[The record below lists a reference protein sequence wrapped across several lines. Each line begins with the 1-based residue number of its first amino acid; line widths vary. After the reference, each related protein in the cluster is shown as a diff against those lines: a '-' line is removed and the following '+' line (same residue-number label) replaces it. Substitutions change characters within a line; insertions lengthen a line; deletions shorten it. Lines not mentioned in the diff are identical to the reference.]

1 MKDTKCPYCMQD
13 ENPSLYQKF
22 GYKLC
27 DLKVSTLILFK
38 EQSHKGRCIVAY
50 KGHVSEITDLT
61 DEELFAFEKDV
72 QVASKAIHE
81 AFNPTKV
88 NYGSYS
94 DTLYHLHVHLCPKYK
109 DDEFEFGGVFAMNPN
124 RVNPSEEELKAI
136 GDQLLKHIKY

>member
-50 KGHVSEITDLT
+50 KDHIGEITDLN

-72 QVASKAIHE
+72 QVVAKAIHE

-109 DDEFEFGGVFAMNPN
+109 DDAFEFGGVFAMNPN
-124 RVNPSEEELKAI
+124 RVNPSEEELKTI
-136 GDQLLKHIKY
+136 GDQILKHIKY

>member
-50 KGHVSEITDLT
+50 KGHVGEITELN

-72 QVASKAIHE
+72 QVVAKAMHA
-81 AFNPTKV
+81 AFNPTKI

-94 DTLYHLHVHLCPKYK
+94 DTLNHLHVHLCPKYK
-109 DDEFEFGGVFAMNPN
+109 DDGFEFGGTFAMNPN
-124 RVNPSEEELKAI
+124 RVNPEEDELKAI
-136 GDQLLKHIKY
+136 GAEIVKNIKY